1 MNLFCLSH
9 NREILDD
16 FRCGVLL
23 NFLLIKP
30 LTFCKGL
37 KDRNHYPFQTAP
49 IFGFILLR
57 RWFCWVV
64 VPFKWWTSH
73 WRTNIISAS
82 GVLSVSG
89 QELQHCDK
97 FNTMIHNS
105 FLPITLTAKR
115 SPLNS
120 TDRSA
125 LALSSR
131 EILCTLT
138 WNEHGNVH
146 RGSFCSSVAGK
157 KKKKKEATSTTDRR
171 SKNTE
176 GAIWL
181 ILCLINIHSLSWRG
195 EEVTLHFRH
204 STDAFTQSSS
214 GYSKALTQCDSAEI
228 QGVS

>member
-49 IFGFILLR
+49 IFGFILLW

-131 EILCTLT
+131 EILGALT

-146 RGSFCSSVAGK
+146 RGSFCSSVARK
-157 KKKKKEATSTTDRR
+157 KKKR
-171 SKNTE
+171 SNVH
-176 GAIWL
+176 
-181 ILCLINIHSLSWRG
+181 NR
-195 EEVTLHFRH
+195 
-204 STDAFTQSSS
+204 
-214 GYSKALTQCDSAEI
+214 
-228 QGVS
+228 